1 MDNLIYN
8 LIGYKTNNLLEN
20 SAIIIQQAYKNHKS
34 YEINRRIDMIR
45 RRDNRGERDNML
57 NEEKNIEEEL
67 AYWEYSREKAKCYSR
82 SLKSL
87 GWVYY

>member
-1 MDNLIYN
+1 
-8 LIGYKTNNLLEN
+8 
-20 SAIIIQQAYKNHKS
+20 
-34 YEINRRIDMIR
+34 MIR

-57 NEEKNIEEEL
+57 NEKRDEKEEL
-67 AYWEYSREKAKCYSR
+67 VYWEYLREKAKCYSH

>member
-1 MDNLIYN
+1 
-8 LIGYKTNNLLEN
+8 
-20 SAIIIQQAYKNHKS
+20 
-34 YEINRRIDMIR
+34 MIR